1 MLWLIPNSDTAII
14 VVING
19 VAIDIV
25 DVVEVVFAVV
35 VVVAVVIIGGA
46 AIVVVVVAPNLN

>member
-1 MLWLIPNSDTAII
+1 MILVLWLFPNSDTAII

-25 DVVEVVFAVV
+25 DVVEVV
-35 VVVAVVIIGGA
+35 VAVVIIGGA

>member
-35 VVVAVVIIGGA
+35 VAVVIIGGA

>member
-25 DVVEVVFAVV
+25 DVVEVV
-35 VVVAVVIIGGA
+35 VAVVIIGGA

>member
-1 MLWLIPNSDTAII
+1 MLWLIPNSDAAII

-25 DVVEVVFAVV
+25 DVVE

-46 AIVVVVVAPNLN
+46 AIVVVVVAPNLD

>member
-1 MLWLIPNSDTAII
+1 MLWLIPNADTAII

-25 DVVEVVFAVV
+25 DVVE